1 MNTLSQNKTNFN
13 HFSLSERKLI
23 EKLNRRGFS
32 VSSIAKLLGRHRSSI
47 YRQIN
52 NKNNTDFVRVGNKI
66 KRAYVASKAQIN
78 YEHNKSNCGAKYKLF
93 NDPNLIRYIEDCV
106 INKKWSPEVAIGRAD
121 LIGLNS
127 CISISPKSI
136 YNYIDR
142 NQLKITPFHLRF
154 KLRRKKP
161 KKQYIKQNKKKL
173 GTSIEQRPLFINE
186 RLEFGHW
193 EGDCIVDK
201 NCNSIFVLTERL
213 SRFGFMFKL
222 KHHTSEEVNKQ
233 INILKRKFGK
243 NFKNIF
249 KTITFDNGSEFYRTV
264 EFENTNLQIYFT
276 HPYCSY
282 EKGGVENFNG
292 IIRRYIPKAK
302 DIKSLT
308 RQKIQAINK
317 QINDTPRK
325 ILNYK
330 TATEYFNMCLDSI
343 IA

>member
-1 MNTLSQNKTNFN
+1 MKNLSHIKKNFN
-13 HFSLSERKLI
+13 HFSLPERNLI
-23 EKLNRRGFS
+23 QKLNRQGYS
-32 VSSIAKLLGRHRSSI
+32 VSSIANLLGRHRSSI

-52 NKNNTDFVRVGNKI
+52 NKKNTDFVRIGKKV
-66 KRAYVASKAQIN
+66 KRLYVASKAQAN
-78 YEHNKSNCGAKYKLF
+78 YEYNKSNCGAKYKLL
-93 NDPNLIRYIEDCV
+93 NDKNLVSYIEDCV
-106 INKKWSPEVAIGRAD
+106 INKKWSPQVAIGRAK
-121 LIGLNS
+121 LIGLSFNID
-127 CISISPKSI
+127 ISAKSI

-154 KLRRKKP
+154 KLRRKKT

-173 GTSIEQRPLFINE
+173 GKSIEQRPLFINE
-186 RLEFGHW
+186 RSEFGHW
-193 EGDCIVDK
+193 EGDTVVDK

-213 SRFGFMFKL
+213 TRYGIMIKL
-222 KHHTSEEVNKQ
+222 KHHTSDEVLKNL
-233 INILKRKFGK
+233 NILKRKFGK

-249 KTITFDNGSEFYRTV
+249 KTITFDNGSEFYKTV
-264 EFENTNLQIYFT
+264 ELENKNFQIYFT

-292 IIRRYIPKAK
+292 IIRRYIPKNK
-302 DIKSLT
+302 DIQSLT

-330 TATEYFNMCLDSI
+330 TPFEVFAELQCIKN
-343 IA
+343 

>member
-1 MNTLSQNKTNFN
+1 MKNLSQNKRNFN
-13 HFSLSERKLI
+13 HFNKNERAILQ
-23 EKLNRRGFS
+23 
-32 VSSIAKLLGRHRSSI
+32 KLLRKGFTVSEIANILGKHRSSV

-52 NKNNTDFVRVGNKI
+52 NKKNTDFVRIGKKV
-66 KRAYVASKAQIN
+66 KRVYLAEKAQLN
-78 YEHNKSNCGAKYKLF
+78 YEINKSNCGAKYKLL
-93 NDPNLIRYIEDCV
+93 DDKKLIAYIEDCV
-106 INKKWSPEVAIGRAD
+106 INKKWSPDVAINRAKHLGR
-121 LIGLNS
+121 NFK
-127 CISISPKSI
+127 ISITAKSV

-142 NQLKITPFHLRF
+142 NQLNITPFHLRF

-173 GTSIEQRPLFINE
+173 GKSIELRPLFINE
-186 RLEFGHW
+186 RVEFGHW
-193 EGDCIVDK
+193 EGDCVVDK

-213 SRFGFMFKL
+213 TRFGIMIKL
-222 KHHTSEEVNKQ
+222 KCHTSEEVFKQ
-233 INILKRKFGK
+233 LIKLKNKFGK

-249 KTITFDNGSEFYRTV
+249 KTITFDNGSEFYKTV
-264 EFENTNLQIYFT
+264 ELENKYLQIYFT

-292 IIRRYIPKAK
+292 IIRRYIPKSK

-330 TATEYFNMCLDSI
+330 TPSEIFDEYLFNFT
-343 IA
+343 A